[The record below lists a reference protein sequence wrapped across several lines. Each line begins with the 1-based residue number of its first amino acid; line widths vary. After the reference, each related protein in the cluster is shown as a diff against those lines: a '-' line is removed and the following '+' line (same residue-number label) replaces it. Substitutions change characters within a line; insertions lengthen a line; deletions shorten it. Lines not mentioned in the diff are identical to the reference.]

1 MAAVAARPCSGGAA
15 SAGCPPQQR
24 LTSGKADPCLHVG
37 RYKGMQMT
45 QKRLSCLC
53 FRDIIKHSRKLHN
66 PLFLQYMSVILKVD
80 GYVKPLT
87 LNRPCCA
94 EVRIPLSGCVFPMVP
109 TVKQPQYGAFPKSGG
124 PFWGFLVI
132 RTIIQKGL
140 HWVSP
145 YFWEAACASIV

>member
-1 MAAVAARPCSGGAA
+1 MAILNWHGGRPLVAAVAARPCSGGAA

-24 LTSGKADPCLHVG
+24 LTSGKAEPCLHVG

-45 QKRLSCLC
+45 QKRLSCLR
-53 FRDIIKHSRKLHN
+53 FMDSVKHSRKLHN

-80 GYVKPLT
+80 GCVRPLT

-109 TVKQPQYGAFPKSGG
+109 TVKTTPIWGFPK
-124 PFWGFLVI
+124 I
-132 RTIIQKGL
+132 RIFG
-140 HWVSP
+140 
-145 YFWEAACASIV
+145 ACL